1 MSQSLSWP
9 TGGCD
14 WILGLLAE
22 GPRCLRAALVMLV
35 AGARAQ
41 VVWGQAP
48 ACWWVDCVLS
58 QQVAGL
64 CWSWS
69 WCLSPNGYSKGLG
82 GLGLVVSHW
91 SVELGLGGPG
101 VGVSVCWTMGLGLC
115 VLKLVPDCRWVRLVV
130 GLELA
135 GWWVGLGNRW
145 SKGYCLFTSW
155 TLQSLDARPWG
166 F

>member
-1 MSQSLSWP
+1 MPTDRPVCSLKKLGVGPGMSQSLSWP

-82 GLGLVVSHW
+82 GLGLVLSHW

-101 VGVSVCWTMGLGLC
+101 VGVSVCWTMGLGLW
-115 VLKLVPDCRWVRLVV
+115 VLELVPDLRWVKLVV
-130 GLELA
+130 ELELA
-135 GWWVGLGNRW
+135 G
-145 SKGYCLFTSW
+145 
-155 TLQSLDARPWG
+155 
-166 F
+166 